1 MTREELLQEGE
12 RLAKPCAHLKEAG
25 TDYCAVWG
33 GMGVVP
39 LRDARFRHWIS
50 VDSRALPDGHAWS
63 GCFSVYANQ
72 EDVASGLILV
82 DRHAALPANPD
93 GQKLYRHEGLSL
105 PPIEGIFRY
114 GGDSVQAWLRANQ
127 WRPEWGYNSNFRD
140 RLPVE
145 AYCQQY
151 QNQLDLKGATVVAL
165 LGGWHFPWWNED
177 WAELLSARLLV
188 WTLRK
193 SEPWIEAWEDR
204 GRLRVIQRTSG

>member
-1 MTREELLQEGE
+1 MTSEELFREGE
-12 RLAKPCAHLKEAG
+12 RLAKPCVRLEESGA
-25 TDYCAVWG
+25 DYCAVWG

-50 VDSRALPDGHAWS
+50 VDSRALPAGHALA

-72 EDVASGLILV
+72 EDAASGLVLV
-82 DRHAALPANPD
+82 DRQATLPLTPD
-93 GQKLYRHEGLSL
+93 GQKLYCHSGLSL
-105 PPIEGIFRY
+105 PPIEGIFRE
-114 GGDSVQAWLRANQ
+114 GSESVQAWLKANQ

-145 AYCQQY
+145 AYRQRY
-151 QNQLDLKGATVVAL
+151 HDQLDFKGTAAVAL

-177 WAELLSARLLV
+177 WAELSPARLLV

-193 SEPWIEAWEDR
+193 SQPWIEAWDDR
-204 GRLRVIQRTSG
+204 GRLRVIQRTE